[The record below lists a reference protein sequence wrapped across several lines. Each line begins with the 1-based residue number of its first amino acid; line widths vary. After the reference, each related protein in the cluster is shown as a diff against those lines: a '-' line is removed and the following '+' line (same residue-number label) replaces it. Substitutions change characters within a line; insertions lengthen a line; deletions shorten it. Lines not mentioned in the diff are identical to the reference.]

1 MLALCPETVHNIASG
16 RVFGV
21 FPMELTIDTSSN
33 RTSVTLSHKG
43 EAQSSFAWLTASNHS
58 RELLPNLISLLRQAR
73 VGLSSLEA
81 IIVARGPGSF
91 NGLRVGISAAKGLAL
106 VLEVPLLGVDTLE
119 AEAFTFAF
127 TGFPLRPIHKAGR
140 DEIATALYRQEND
153 EWHCL
158 EETRLTTVRALCR
171 RTGRRTLFC
180 GEIPADVMS
189 DMLQSLGKKAI
200 IPTGNTPFRG
210 GALAALGYRRLSKG
224 ARDDPATLQPLYL
237 RPPNIT
243 KPRARTPRLVTVNET
258 REKDKWKSPD

>member
-1 MLALCPETVHNIASG
+1 MLTMHPDAVHDIASG
-16 RVFGV
+16 RTFGI

-33 RTSVTLSHKG
+33 RTSVTLSHEG

-73 VGLSSLEA
+73 VRLSSVEA
-81 IIVARGPGSF
+81 VIVARGPGSF
-91 NGLRVGISAAKGLAL
+91 NGLRVGISTAKGLAL

-119 AEAFTFAF
+119 AEAFTFGF

-140 DEIATALYRQEND
+140 EEIATALYRQEND

-158 EETRLTTVRALCR
+158 EETHLTTVRALCR
-171 RTGRRTLFC
+171 QTRRRTLFC

-200 IPTGNTPFRG
+200 IPTGNAPFRG
-210 GALAALGYRRLSKG
+210 SALAALGYRRLSEG

-237 RPPNIT
+237 RPPSIT
-243 KPRARTPRLVTVNET
+243 KPRVKTPRFVTVGET
-258 REKDKWKSPD
+258 GEKDRWSSPD